1 MRENLN
7 ELLIRI
13 KRATSLYSVPK
24 YSNYLLR
31 CLSTE
36 RNRIIRRH
44 GSIYIVGDFNKYVL
58 LIYIELHPQKIGLQN
73 LTIL

>member
-7 ELLIRI
+7 ELLIQI
-13 KRATSLYSVPK
+13 KRATFLYLVPK
-24 YSNYLLR
+24 YNNYLLR
-31 CLSTE
+31 CLPTE

-44 GSIYIVGDFNKYVL
+44 GSIYIVGDFNKYVW
-58 LIYIELHPQKIGLQN
+58 LIYIELHPRQIGLQN